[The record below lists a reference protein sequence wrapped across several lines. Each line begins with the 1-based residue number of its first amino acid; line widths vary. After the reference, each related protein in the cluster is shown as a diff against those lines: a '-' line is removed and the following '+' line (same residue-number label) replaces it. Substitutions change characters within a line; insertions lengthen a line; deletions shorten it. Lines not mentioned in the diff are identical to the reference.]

1 MRTAVGA
8 GVVAG
13 LVAGTLWGGLLQV
26 MWVPGPAGEQLPMMA
41 FVAAAVGS
49 QRAAAGWAAH
59 LALSVL
65 LGAAFALLLGE
76 RGRRQAHAVGWG
88 IACGLVLWLVGW
100 LVLMPVRLGLPPLA
114 PLRSLETVPNVI
126 GGLLGHVVYGS
137 VLGGGIA
144 WLRRERRT
152 STEAPG
158 ARRAA

>member
-1 MRTAVGA
+1 MRTAIGA

-13 LVAGTLWGGLLQV
+13 LVAGVLWGGLLQV
-26 MWVPGPAGEQLPMMA
+26 MWVPGPAGQQVPMMT

-49 QRAAAGWAAH
+49 ERAAVGWGAH

-76 RGRRQAHAVGWG
+76 RGRRPADAVGCGLAW
-88 IACGLVLWLVGW
+88 GLVLWLAGW

-114 PLRSLETVPNVI
+114 PLRSLETLPEVI
-126 GGLLGHVVYGS
+126 GALLGHVVFGS

-144 WLRRERRT
+144 WLRRERRAAA
-152 STEAPG
+152 EAPG
-158 ARRAA
+158 VRRAA